1 MKTLKQDF
9 ADYIFLKTGVSIH
22 STLRQRETLETRQ
35 IIQSIFLKLGIS
47 SVQTGKYFNQDHATM
62 LNSADKI
69 EDLCKFD
76 IEFRQKYNDMVKLV
90 CEYLKIE

>member
-9 ADYIFLKTGVSIH
+9 ADYIRSKTGISIH

-62 LNSADKI
+62 LNSADKVQDI
-69 EDLCKFD
+69 CKFD
-76 IEFRQKYNDMVKLV
+76 AEFKKKYNEMVSNI